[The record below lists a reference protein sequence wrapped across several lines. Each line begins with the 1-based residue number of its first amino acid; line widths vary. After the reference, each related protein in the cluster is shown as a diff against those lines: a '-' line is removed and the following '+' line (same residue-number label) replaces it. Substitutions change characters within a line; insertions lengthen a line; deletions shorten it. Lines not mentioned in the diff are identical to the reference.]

1 MKTEL
6 DVNGRRAISVVF
18 QSDISRTWSLPLV
31 WRFPGSLERG
41 RRPMESEGQGL
52 LWLGY
57 EIPRSRGQSEICGG
71 RRLGRQ
77 RTSIPAQGTRR
88 VCSRVVSSAA
98 FHCCLGLAWLGIA
111 AMPTG
116 KGTCNILD
124 KIGAS
129 VCPRFP
135 WRIVGRTI
143 RWCLP

>member
-1 MKTEL
+1 
-6 DVNGRRAISVVF
+6 
-18 QSDISRTWSLPLV
+18 
-31 WRFPGSLERG
+31 
-41 RRPMESEGQGL
+41 MESEEQGL

-57 EIPRSRGQSEICGG
+57 ELPPSRGQSEICGG

-88 VCSRVVSSAA
+88 VFSRVVSSAT

-124 KIGAS
+124 EIGAS

-135 WRIVGRTI
+135 WRTY
-143 RWCLP
+143 RWVDYPLVSAMTLARGTASVSPSRSRPLVEHLRHSTAQHRD